1 MPVSTVLLSCAPGR
15 SAPSQL
21 LLSARVRL
29 HRWSIDERLARGE
42 DPAASAELAL
52 RAEQLLSP
60 KVRLELAH
68 ELCRIVE
75 VAEGP
80 PKPFSAAVPVQ
91 REPVLRARECLVELA
106 DDLAF
111 GSEINARGV
120 ALVERL
126 LRDGASPLYAPPV
139 YDTVERAVRHAR
151 VALLVG

>member
-1 MPVSTVLLSCAPGR
+1 VR
-15 SAPSQL
+15 SAPSRL
-21 LLSARVRL
+21 LLSATVQL
-29 HRWSIDERLARGE
+29 QHWWIDERLAQGE
-42 DPAASAELAL
+42 DPAASAQLAL
-52 RAEQLLSP
+52 RAQQLLSP
-60 KVRLELAH
+60 KVRLELARQ
-68 ELCRIVE
+68 LCRVVE
-75 VAEGP
+75 EAEGP
-80 PKPFSAAVPVQ
+80 PQPFSAAVPVQ